1 MNEYTT
7 LFEDDDDIIAGSP
20 KKRYWDI
27 LGQVEQDKIQNEF
40 DKIVGKLATMEQMLM
55 EQYHEDEIDRVVSTF
70 QAMHEEAIETH
81 KKNLYLEY
89 AAKLIFAQCD

>member
-27 LGQVEQDKIQNEF
+27 LGQVEQDKVHNEF

-55 EQYHEDEIDRVVSTF
+55 EYYHEDELDRVVSAF
-70 QAMHEEAIETH
+70 QAMHEEDIEIH

-89 AAKLIFAQCD
+89 GAKLIFAQSD

>member
-27 LGQVEQDKIQNEF
+27 LGQVEQDKVQNEF
-40 DKIVGKLATMEQMLM
+40 DKIIGKIATMEQMLT
-55 EQYHEDEIDRVVSTF
+55 EQYHEDELDRVVSDF
-70 QAMHEEAIETH
+70 RARHEEEIEIH

-89 AAKLIFAQCD
+89 AAKLIFAQND

>member
-27 LGQVEQDKIQNEF
+27 LGQVEQDKVQNEF
-40 DKIVGKLATMEQMLM
+40 DKIISKIATMEHMLM
-55 EQYHEDEIDRVVSTF
+55 KNCLEDELDSVVSDF
-70 QAMHEEAIETH
+70 HASNEEKIEIH

-89 AAKLIFAQCD
+89 AAKLIFAQSD

>member
-1 MNEYTT
+1 MNEYST

-27 LGQVEQDKIQNEF
+27 LGQVEADKVQNEF
-40 DKIVGKLATMEQMLM
+40 DKVLGKIAALELMLM
-55 EQYHEDEIDRVVSTF
+55 EKHDEDQIDNVVATY
-70 QAMHEEAIETH
+70 QASHPEALEQH

-89 AAKLIFAQCD
+89 AAKLIFAQSD